1 MDLFE
6 GLNPAQ
12 RQAVETT
19 EGPVMVM
26 AGAGSGKTKVLT
38 TRIAHIIKNLCI
50 PAYSILAVTFTNKA
64 ANEMKERIGRMLDI
78 DTRNMWISTF
88 HSFCSR
94 VLRYEIDALPPYSN
108 KFTIIDDEDSLRL
121 VKEIMKEEQIDRYKP
136 KDIRN
141 LISKSKNFVNFKIE
155 DPDLNDCYL
164 LVNRLYEQKCI
175 NDNLLDFD
183 DLIIKTI
190 ELFKK
195 NPHVLER
202 YQYKFQYILVDE
214 FQDTNTLQYNL
225 MYMLA
230 SRHHNI
236 FVVGD
241 DFQSIYSFR
250 GAMIENIH
258 RFKNDYLEHKLI
270 LLEQNYRS
278 TKEILDLANCV
289 IDKNP
294 NQIKKVMYS
303 SDKTGQMPFYFT
315 ADSSHAE
322 VMFVIDK
329 IRELVASG
337 EDYKNIAI
345 LYRANYISRN
355 FEETL
360 VRYQIPY
367 TMYGGLSF
375 FQRKEIKDL
384 VAYLRLMTNYFD
396 DFSFKRIVNEP
407 KRKIGNSMIDK
418 LSVIALDKKLS
429 LFEAID
435 FMEGSS
441 ASITALKAFKSMIIS
456 LEACIES
463 SNLKDLVDIVIEE
476 TGYLEM
482 LKNDMDTYHD
492 RYSNLKEFRTV
503 LKEADEFYEGTNKD
517 KLELLLQDLS
527 LRTNNDDEKNDK
539 GVILST
545 YHQVKGLEFNNVFM
559 VAMEEEIFPS
569 VNSVLSSELEEERR
583 VCYVGITRAKN
594 KLYITNCRS
603 RFLFGC
609 HRALQPSR
617 FIKEM
622 DAVLFK
628 NITKGYSE
636 FGSPSTTRSKLE
648 VFDRTKEKSVPQREK
663 LEFAVGD
670 KIAHKAFGDGLV
682 VAVKGEIISVAFKAP
697 FGIKHLMG
705 NHPAIAKINS

>member
-1 MDLFE
+1 MELFE

-12 RQAVETT
+12 RQAVEAT

-38 TRIAHIIKNLCI
+38 TRIAHLIKDLSI

-64 ANEMKERIGRMLDI
+64 ANEMKERIANMVDVN
-78 DTRNMWISTF
+78 TSYMWISTF

-94 VLRYEIDALPPYSN
+94 VLRYEINALPPYN
-108 KFTIIDDEDSLRL
+108 TKFTIIDDEDSLKI
-121 VKEIMKEEQIDRYKP
+121 VKEVMKEQELDTFKP

-141 LISKSKNFVNFKIE
+141 LISKAKNFTDFKID
-155 DPDLNDCYL
+155 DPYLNDCYTI
-164 LVNRLYEQKCI
+164 VNRLYEQRCVK
-175 NDNLLDFD
+175 DNLLDFD

-195 NPHVLER
+195 NPNILEH
-202 YQYKFQYILVDE
+202 YQRKFQYILVDE

-225 MYMLA
+225 MFMLA

-250 GAMIENIH
+250 GAMIENIS
-258 RFKNDYLEHKLI
+258 RFKKDYLEHQLI

-278 TKEILDLANCV
+278 TKEILNLANS
-289 IDKNP
+289 IIEKNP
-294 NQIKKVMYS
+294 NQIKKVMYTE
-303 SDKTGQMPFYFT
+303 DKTGQMPFYYT
-315 ADSSHAE
+315 AESSHAE

-329 IRELVASG
+329 IRELIASG
-337 EDYKNIAI
+337 EKYENIAI

-355 FEETL
+355 FEDVL

-384 VAYLRLMTNYFD
+384 VAYLRLMVNYND

-407 KRKIGNSMIDK
+407 KRKIGNSSIDK
-418 LSVIALDKKLS
+418 LSVIASEHNIS

-435 FMEGSS
+435 YMDGKP
-441 ASITALKAFKSMIIS
+441 ASKLKEFKEIIIS
-456 LEACIES
+456 LENCIES
-463 SNLKDLVDIVIEE
+463 SKLKDLVDIVIEE
-476 TGYLEM
+476 TGYLES
-482 LKNDMDTYHD
+482 LKNDMDTYDD
-492 RYSNLKEFRTV
+492 RYSNLKEFRSV
-503 LKEADEFYEGTNKD
+503 LKEADEFYEGTNKN
-517 KLELLLQDLS
+517 KLEQLLQDLS
-527 LRTNNDDEKNDK
+527 LRTNNDDSKNDK

-569 VNSVLSSELEEERR
+569 INIISASELEEERR

-594 KLYITNCRS
+594 KLYLTNCKS

-609 HRALQPSR
+609 QRYLAPSR
-617 FIKEM
+617 FIREM
-622 DAVLFK
+622 DKKLYK
-628 NITKGYSE
+628 NITRGYIE
-636 FGSPSTTRSKLE
+636 YDTPSTTRSKLE
-648 VFDRTKEKSVPQREK
+648 VVNSSNENKQKEIVEYK
-663 LEFAVGD
+663 VGD
-670 KIAHKAFGDGLV
+670 KISHKAFGDGLV
-682 VAVKGEIISVAFKAP
+682 VSVNGSIISVAFKAP
-697 FGIKHLMG
+697 FGIKHLMA
-705 NHPAIAKINS
+705 NHPSIIKLS